1 MEYFSMQMQFINNFD
16 KKLPKESDYKNKGK
30 ILNCPLSNEMTD
42 IKKAKAML
50 LNLALIERVYK
61 LHKIDNR

>member
-1 MEYFSMQMQFINNFD
+1 MQFINNFD
-16 KKLPKESDYKNKGK
+16 KKLPKESDYKNNGK
-30 ILNCPLSNEMTD
+30 LQNSTLSNEIAD
-42 IKKAKAML
+42 IKKAKALL